1 MDEISKNKF
10 NRHRIYFVL
19 LFTLGFIALIYA
31 ISDLNCSSLNFSMDK
46 LIFILGVFVSIV
58 GLFATT
64 YFVILAMDAYAHIKE
79 IEKVKIEIVQVAG
92 TIKTQYQ
99 EATLAKTNMEGD
111 IVKITE
117 AKNTIDCDI
126 SHINQ
131 AKEIIEHD
139 VKTANLQIEKV
150 ENILKVY
157 SEMLYEDL
165 NERIALEGR
174 GKTVGTDKNKI
185 IRRNALKLRQARLS
199 YKFPMLAMNIRE
211 KLLLQLGDIG
221 ETIDVLPIQD
231 ITEDEN
237 EPENL
242 KKIAE
247 IVLQQLKK
255 KTGRR

>member
-1 MDEISKNKF
+1 MDEFLKNKF
-10 NRHRIYFVL
+10 KRHRIYFFF
-19 LFTLGFIALIYA
+19 LFALGFIALIYA
-31 ISDLNCSSLNFSMDK
+31 VSDLDCSSLNFSMDK

-79 IEKVKIEIVQVAG
+79 IEKVKIEIVQTAR

-99 EATLAKTNMEGD
+99 ETTLAKTNIESD

-117 AKNTIDCDI
+117 ARK
-126 SHINQ
+126 
-131 AKEIIEHD
+131 IIEHD

-150 ENILKVY
+150 EDILKVY

-174 GKTVGTDKNKI
+174 GKTGTDKNRI

-199 YKFPMLAMNIRE
+199 YKFPMLAIDIRE

-221 ETIDVLPIQD
+221 ETIDIRPIQD
-231 ITEDEN
+231 ITKDDN
-237 EPENL
+237 EPKKL
-242 KKIAE
+242 KQIAE
-247 IVLQQLKK
+247 MVLQELEKK
-255 KTGRR
+255 AGRENC